1 MEDFIKSKIGA
12 IALSAL
18 LAFGLMATIV
28 YFTRGENKIH
38 IYLPAVFFFGIHR
51 YLRKDQTNNKED
63 SDS

>member
-1 MEDFIKSKIGA
+1 MEKFLKSKIGA

-38 IYLPAVFFFGIHR
+38 IYIPAALGLGLYS
-51 YLRKDQTNNKED
+51 YLRKDQNNNK
-63 SDS
+63 